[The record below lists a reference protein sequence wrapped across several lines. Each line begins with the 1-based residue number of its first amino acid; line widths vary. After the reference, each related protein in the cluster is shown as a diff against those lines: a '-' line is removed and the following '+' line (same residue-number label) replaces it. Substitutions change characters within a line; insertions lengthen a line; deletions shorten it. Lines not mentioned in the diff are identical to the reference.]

1 MQTGFIHPVALQEFI
16 RKVAF
21 NILMNL
27 NLNSY
32 EFVLWYFERLENV
45 FIGHKTFSFSTAGI
59 YSAVQ
64 AIFAIGD
71 G

>member
-1 MQTGFIHPVALQEFI
+1 MQTGFIHPVALQEFKG
-16 RKVAF
+16 KVAF
-21 NILMNL
+21 IILMNL

-45 FIGHKTFSFSTAGI
+45 FIGHKTFSFSIAGI

-64 AIFAIGD
+64 AIFAVGD